1 MEKLTLTFYLSI
13 IGAITGISGLL
24 LNFFDYWKTRPR
36 LKAEIIHEKTFF
48 FDKSDE
54 IKPNLSKSY
63 RTNRAAV
70 ISIEIQ
76 NASVHPVTL
85 SKITVSQNSETFSIR
100 NAFSSNMKYNII
112 QKGDTITSYSEI
124 IFDDPITIPIR
135 LEAYDSTS
143 GTLRLAFLENAVLDS
158 NNNIP
163 VVVSLFT
170 PRKTFKI
177 EVSLSKTHLK

>member
-1 MEKLTLTFYLSI
+1 MENLTLTFYLSI

-36 LKAEIIHEKTFF
+36 LKAEIIHKKTFF

-54 IKPNLSKSY
+54 IKPDFSESY
-63 RTNRAAV
+63 RTNRVAV
-70 ISIEIQ
+70 ISLEIQ

-85 SKITVSQNSETFSIR
+85 SKISVSQNSKIYSIG
-100 NAFSSNMKYNII
+100 NAFSSSMKYNII
-112 QKGDTITSYSEI
+112 RKNDTITSYTEI
-124 IFDDPITIPIR
+124 IFDDPITTPIR

-143 GTLRLAFLENAVLDS
+143 GTLRIAFLDDAVLDS

-177 EVSLSKTHLK
+177 RVSLSKTHLK